1 VICRGIRSLLV
12 VVTLVGLAPWLVH
25 THPAHAQSVPGAICI
40 SAFSDTNG
48 NGVQDTGE
56 SLLSGVSVSLATG
69 GAIIATHIT
78 DAANTQYC
86 FENLLRGEYVVTF
99 TDAQTYE
106 PTTPREGTFL
116 LDSGQRLT
124 VDPFGAIPVP
134 LDSLRANVL
143 AEIEANTQDSEP
155 FDTATR
161 LLLATVGSMMVMLFM
176 VGFGV
181 VLFALFGKRSSKAV
195 TPPTQIQ
202 PPRR

>member
-1 VICRGIRSLLV
+1 MARRGIGWLMIRMIV
-12 VVTLVGLAPWLVH
+12 VAVFAGMIPWPV
-25 THPAHAQSVPGAICI
+25 HAQATPGAICI
-40 SAFSDTNG
+40 AAFSDTNG
-48 NGVQDTGE
+48 NGVQDSGE
-56 SLLSGVSVSLATG
+56 PLLSGVHVSLSTG

-99 TDAQTYE
+99 TDAQTYQ
-106 PTTPREGTFL
+106 PTTPNEGAFL
-116 LDSGQRLT
+116 LDAGERLT

-134 LDSLRANVL
+134 LGSLRANVL
-143 AEIEANTQDSEP
+143 AEIAANQKDSEP
-155 FDTATR
+155 FDPATR

-181 VLFALFGKRSSKAV
+181 VMFALFGKRSQKSV
-195 TPPTQIQ
+195 EPPSHIQ